1 MPVTHW
7 LGSGKD
13 MVAVPV
19 EVGTLSGSRQ
29 GIGRPMSASEPE
41 VHFWRCSRS
50 PFLRL
55 SCKLTEVFVSPWSL
69 SNLARSLSMPSPGG
83 HHPHPVL
90 LLASNC
96 YLRYFSDRH
105 HETFTRPEEGERVG
119 QRGFECRIGE
129 GSRSLEEAGPPTGH
143 FISLTG
149 IYLSPG
155 SPTGIL
161 FPKQDPRNPPFSHPW
176 RVGQDRAERSF
187 LLCLYALHY
196 GGAGNTRS

>member
-13 MVAVPV
+13 MVVVPV

-29 GIGRPMSASEPE
+29 GIERPMSASEPE
-41 VHFWRCSRS
+41 VHFRWRCSRS

-105 HETFTRPEEGERVG
+105 HEAFTRPEEGERVG

-129 GSRSLEEAGPPTGH
+129 GSRSLEEAGPPTGR
-143 FISLTG
+143 FLSDRNTPTARFPDWDLASEARYPKSSLFT
-149 IYLSPG
+149 LMAS
-155 SPTGIL
+155 
-161 FPKQDPRNPPFSHPW
+161 
-176 RVGQDRAERSF
+176 GQDRAERSF
-187 LLCLYALHY
+187 LLSLYTLRS
-196 GGAGNTRS
+196 GGSDNTRL